1 MGTLA
6 TLNGRFAIGTRIGA
20 GFAMVLALL
29 VALSVIAYVGLT
41 GVGDKFGTYK
51 SISTNA
57 TRVGDVYGDFATLR
71 RFVVAYSD
79 GGEEE
84 VRVRMVKQVE
94 DLRPLMVAA
103 HDAIANPERRAIMR
117 EAQAAFAEYAAN
129 LDRVT
134 QLRAARDQAIS
145 GGMNAVGPQVRNTLA
160 AAFDSAMR
168 NQDFRAAAMI
178 GAAQDQ
184 LGAVRAG
191 ALRVLE
197 RFETQAYEEVLQGYA
212 ALDRALE
219 RAQVAS
225 VGATTAQIARGRELA
240 PQYQAAF
247 RNAVAASRALD
258 EMVSVTNARLAER
271 IGERLA
277 VLKVR
282 QQAAVAAVAE
292 EAASEISASV
302 TTSVVI
308 SAGAILLGL
317 LGAFAIS
324 KGITGPVGAMTGTMR
339 KLADGDL
346 SVDVP
351 SRQNKD
357 ELGAMAQAVQVFKD
371 NAIRVRAM
379 EAEQKALEAKAAEE
393 KKRAMQALADEFEA
407 KVGGVVS
414 GVSSSA
420 TQLQS
425 SASAMSATAEETSR
439 QATAVA
445 AASEEASTNVQTV
458 ASAAEELSSSITEI
472 SRQVAESSSIT
483 GKAVEDVRR
492 TGETVEALSQAAQKI
507 GDVVKLISDIA
518 SQTNLLARNATLEA
532 ARAGEAGK
540 GFAVVASE
548 VKSLANQTAKATEE
562 ISAQIGEIQ
571 SATGASVEAMRG
583 IGDTIAKINQIAT
596 GIASAVEEQGAATQ
610 EIARNVQQAA
620 AGTGEV
626 SSNISGV
633 TQAAAETGT
642 AASQVKDAAVT
653 LGTQATE
660 LRKAVDTFLS
670 EVRAA

>member
-1 MGTLA
+1 MIVLA
-6 TLNGRFAIGTRIGA
+6 TLNGRFPIGMRIGA
-20 GFAMVLALL
+20 GFTLVLALL
-29 VALSVIAYVGLT
+29 LVMSFTAYIGLS
-41 GVGDKFGTYK
+41 GVRTKFGTYE
-51 SISTNA
+51 SISSNA
-57 TRVGDVYGDFATLR
+57 LHVSDAVSDFATLR
-71 RFVVAYSD
+71 RLAIAYSD
-79 GGEEE
+79 SGSEE
-84 VRVRMVKQVE
+84 VRVRMVKQAAE
-94 DLRPLMVAA
+94 LQALMKIA
-103 HDAIANPERRAIMR
+103 HDAILSPERRAIMQ
-117 EAQAAFAEYAAN
+117 EAQAALADYVAN
-129 LDRVT
+129 LDRLV
-134 QLRAARDQAIS
+134 QMRAAREQAV
-145 GGMNAVGPQVRNTLA
+145 GAGMNAVGPQMRNTLS
-160 AAFDSAMR
+160 AAFEAAMR
-168 NQDFRAAAMI
+168 GQEFRLAASI

-184 LGAVRAG
+184 LGSVRVG

-197 RFETQAYEEVLQGYA
+197 RFDEQAYQETLQA
-212 ALDRALE
+212 FSAFDRAVSIA
-219 RAQVAS
+219 AQAS
-225 VGATTAQIARGRELA
+225 SGEAAAQIARGRELA

-247 RNAVAASRALD
+247 RNAVTASRALE

-271 IGERLA
+271 IGERLDT
-277 VLKVR
+277 LKSR
-282 QQAAVAAVAE
+282 QKAADKVVAE
-292 EAASEISASV
+292 NASAEVSESLTSSIIISA
-302 TTSVVI
+302 
-308 SAGAILLGL
+308 AAIFIGL
-317 LGAFAIS
+317 LGAFFIS
-324 KGITGPVGAMTGTMR
+324 KGITSPIGAMTKAMR

-351 SRQNKD
+351 SRQNRD
-357 ELGAMAQAVQVFKD
+357 EVGAMAKAVQVFKD
-371 NAIRVRAM
+371 NAIRLRAM
-379 EAEQKALEAKAAEE
+379 EAEQKAMEVKAAAE

-420 TQLQS
+420 AQLQGL
-425 SASAMSATAEETSR
+425 ASAMSATAEETSC

-472 SRQVAESSSIT
+472 SRQVSESSRII

-518 SQTNLLARNATLEA
+518 SQTNLLALNATIEA

-548 VKSLANQTAKATEE
+548 VKSLANQTAKATDE
-562 ISAQIGEIQ
+562 IGAQIGEIQ
-571 SATGASVEAMRG
+571 SATGASVEAMRR
-583 IGDTIAKINQIAT
+583 IGETIAQINQIAT

-633 TQAAAETGT
+633 TQAAAETGS

-653 LGTQATE
+653 LGTQASE
-660 LRKAVDTFLS
+660 LRKAVDMFLV
-670 EVRAA
+670 EVRSA

>member
-1 MGTLA
+1 
-6 TLNGRFAIGTRIGA
+6 
-20 GFAMVLALL
+20 
-29 VALSVIAYVGLT
+29 
-41 GVGDKFGTYK
+41 
-51 SISTNA
+51 
-57 TRVGDVYGDFATLR
+57 
-71 RFVVAYSD
+71 
-79 GGEEE
+79 
-84 VRVRMVKQVE
+84 
-94 DLRPLMVAA
+94 
-103 HDAIANPERRAIMR
+103 
-117 EAQAAFAEYAAN
+117 
-129 LDRVT
+129 
-134 QLRAARDQAIS
+134 
-145 GGMNAVGPQVRNTLA
+145 
-160 AAFDSAMR
+160 
-168 NQDFRAAAMI
+168 
-178 GAAQDQ
+178 
-184 LGAVRAG
+184 
-191 ALRVLE
+191 VLE
-197 RFETQAYEEVLQGYA
+197 RFEPQAYEEVLQGYA

-247 RNAVAASRALD
+247 RKAVAASRALD

-271 IGERLA
+271 IGDRLM
-277 VLKVR
+277 VLKER

-518 SQTNLLARNATLEA
+518 SQTNLLALNATIEA